1 MSNGNEQIL
10 ESAAETVRTV
20 YVKLKMTAP
29 REIRFD
35 EGDEERI
42 VVTVRR
48 ERKGHTG
55 KLPPME
61 FVVPEPMEVV
71 GV

>member
-1 MSNGNEQIL
+1 MNGNEQIL
-10 ESAAETVRTV
+10 ESAAETVKTV

-35 EGDEERI
+35 EGEERI

-55 KLPPME
+55 KLPPLE
-61 FVVPEPMEVV
+61 FVAPEPIGEII